1 MALVVGLVL
10 FAILD
15 PPLGILALVAGA
27 VFELGEA
34 VFWNRYLRRL
44 RVRTGSEGMI
54 GERAEAIEPCRP
66 RGRVK
71 LRGEIWDAI
80 CAAGADPGDQ
90 VRVVALRGLTLE
102 VEPLAAGPP
111 DAQGQRW

>member
-1 MALVVGLVL
+1 MALVGGLVL

-15 PPLGILALVAGA
+15 PPLGIIALVAGA
-27 VFELGEA
+27 VIEVGEA
-34 VFWNRYLRRL
+34 IFWTRYLRRI

-71 LRGEIWDAI
+71 LRGEIWDAE
-80 CAAGADPGDQ
+80 CHAGAESGDP

-102 VEPLAAGPP
+102 VEPLGEG
-111 DAQGQRW
+111 DQRR